1 MIGRRLLIVDP
12 ASPMVTM
19 LPELYPKLDRLLG
32 EAQNKY
38 LEFEEATVERR
49 ETVHG
54 ITPTNRDQ

>member
-32 EAQNKY
+32 EAQNKI
-38 LEFEEATVERR
+38 FRVRR
-49 ETVHG
+49 GHCRE
-54 ITPTNRDQ
+54 